1 MKGLNKKISKQKRHL
16 RRRKSIGFSIDIA
29 YKNINCRTSVLESL
43 KWAMRIRYRNQF
55 NEPLIRLLPIFNPN
69 EGKHKRFFFVRN
81 QQTYLIRLA
90 ATVKKI
96 CPKHKCEKVA
106 MFGRKVIQA
115 NIRKQRRMGQILG
128 SDNRHV
134 SIFISRLGGL
144 FFMLYIKSMINGIRF
159 YIYLCLTTVSRTDKQ
174 LNITTGEIIMTVHIF
189 TVDSL
194 SKN

>member
-1 MKGLNKKISKQKRHL
+1 
-16 RRRKSIGFSIDIA
+16 
-29 YKNINCRTSVLESL
+29 
-43 KWAMRIRYRNQF
+43 
-55 NEPLIRLLPIFNPN
+55 
-69 EGKHKRFFFVRN
+69 
-81 QQTYLIRLA
+81 
-90 ATVKKI
+90 
-96 CPKHKCEKVA
+96 